1 MVFWQE
7 MTRATADEADGDT
20 NAADLM
26 TRENIQDLEPT
37 DLPPEH
43 PVRAVDA
50 YWRELAADTRIPTRE
65 AFNPLRVPGALPWLY
80 LFERLPGGSGDK
92 PGAAQDYVLIL
103 FGASTLSDGGK
114 LAAGMRLSQLFS
126 GSLLE
131 RRLDEFARVH
141 REATPALSRTL
152 LTDGPRPGN
161 WVRGLFPFC
170 SAAGTPQVL
179 VVMIPDLQPDN

>member
-1 MVFWQE
+1 MTQE
-7 MTRATADEADGDT
+7 TR
-20 NAADLM
+20 
-26 TRENIQDLEPT
+26 QDLEPT

-50 YWRELAADTRIPTRE
+50 YWRELAAGTGIPTRE
-65 AFNPLRVPGALPWLY
+65 VFNPLRVPAALPWLY
-80 LFERLPGGSGDK
+80 LFERLPGGCGDE
-92 PGAAQDYVLIL
+92 PRPAEDYVLVL

-126 GSLLE
+126 GPFLE

-141 REATPALSRTL
+141 REATPVLSRTFI
-152 LTDGPRPGN
+152 TGGPQPGN
-161 WVRGLFPFC
+161 WVRGLFPFR

-179 VVMIPDLQPDN
+179 VVMIPDSNPTS